1 MIVLGWVWLGWFCVR
16 LSVYSISTCKRF
28 ERIKIVE
35 LCMHIGNYFSVQC
48 KFSFHFFSPSFVWLP
63 VPYPFI
69 DFLRVSLGSDRC
81 EHENCFSFPSHSHF
95 LVAFCCRAID
105 KITIMAGDGAKAQP
119 KYIRDTKLAC
129 DDWSTERCVD
139 VCSMFLC
146 TTKWR
151 GVVHKLYYRK
161 IDLEIRMTTR
171 TKGKCCHGNVNVD
184 CGMFEYVKSEKE
196 LRSTYEKK
204 KSMGH
209 WTCHSI
215 ERMLCQFAFRRSN
228 S

>member
-1 MIVLGWVWLGWFCVR
+1 MTNDCVGLGLVGLTLCAFVRVFDFYLQTFRTYQDCGEWSCVCT
-16 LSVYSISTCKRF
+16 SEITFRF
-28 ERIKIVE
+28 NASSRFI
-35 LCMHIGNYFSVQC
+35 FP
-48 KFSFHFFSPSFVWLP
+48 PSFVWLP
-63 VPYPFI
+63 ILYPFI

-119 KYIRDTKLAC
+119 KYIRDTILAC
-129 DDWSTERCVD
+129 DDWSTKRCVD

-171 TKGKCCHGNVNVD
+171 TNGKCCHGNVSVD
-184 CGMFEYVKSEKE
+184 CGTLKVEKNSEAHTK
-196 LRSTYEKK
+196 RRNQRDI
-204 KSMGH
+204 GH
-209 WTCHSI
+209 AI
-215 ERMLCQFAFRRSN
+215 Q
-228 S
+228 